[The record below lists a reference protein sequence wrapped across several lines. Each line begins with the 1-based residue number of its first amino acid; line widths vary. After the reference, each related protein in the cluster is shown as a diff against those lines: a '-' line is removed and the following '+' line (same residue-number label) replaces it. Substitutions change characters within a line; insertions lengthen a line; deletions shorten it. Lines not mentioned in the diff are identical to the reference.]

1 MDIGVPA
8 APVWENSGMSEL
20 KVPVDLL
27 PSDPRFGSGPSRI
40 RREVIQA
47 LAAPGSVMG
56 TSHRKPPVKD
66 VVHSIRSGLAE
77 LYRLPPGYEV
87 ALGNGGATLFWSM
100 AACSLVAHR
109 SANGVYGSFSR
120 KFATTLQKAPFLADP
135 AIFEAPAGRLA
146 LPRAAH
152 AVGTYAWAQNET
164 STGVVAPVQR
174 PEGIDESA
182 LVLID
187 ATSAAGGVDADISAT
202 DAYYF
207 SPQKNFASDGGL
219 WVAVLSPAA
228 IARSADLTS
237 SARWVPDILNL
248 TLAVENSRKDQTL
261 NTPAIAT
268 LVMLEAQIS
277 WLLEHGGMAWAAN
290 RTHTSSGVLYRW
302 AQDNPL
308 TSPFVQDP
316 ALRSPVVVTI
326 DLDHSI
332 DSAQLCAIARENGIL
347 DIEPYRGLGRN
358 QIRVGTFSSVDP
370 EDVRALVACLDWI
383 LERMPRVG
391 A

>member
-1 MDIGVPA
+1 
-8 APVWENSGMSEL
+8 
-20 KVPVDLL
+20 
-27 PSDPRFGSGPSRI
+27 
-40 RREVIQA
+40 
-47 LAAPGSVMG
+47 
-56 TSHRKPPVKD
+56 
-66 VVHSIRSGLAE
+66 
-77 LYRLPPGYEV
+77 
-87 ALGNGGATLFWSM
+87 
-100 AACSLVAHR
+100 
-109 SANGVYGSFSR
+109 
-120 KFATTLQKAPFLADP
+120 
-135 AIFEAPAGRLA
+135 
-146 LPRAAH
+146 
-152 AVGTYAWAQNET
+152 
-164 STGVVAPVQR
+164 GVVAPVQR

-370 EDVRALVACLDWI
+370 EDVRVLVACLDWI

>member
-1 MDIGVPA
+1 
-8 APVWENSGMSEL
+8 MSEL
-20 KVPVDLL
+20 TIPADLL
-27 PSDPRFGSGPSRI
+27 PADPRFGSGPSRI
-40 RREVIQA
+40 RREVVES
-47 LAAPGSVMG
+47 LAAPGSVLG
-56 TSHRKPPVKD
+56 TSHRKAPVKD
-66 VVHSIRSGLAE
+66 LVHSIRTGLAE
-77 LYRLPPGYEV
+77 LYRLPEGYQV

-100 AACSLVAHR
+100 AACSLVKHR
-109 SANGVYGSFSR
+109 SANGVYGSFTR

-146 LPRAAH
+146 LPEASYAADS
-152 AVGTYAWAQNET
+152 YAWAQNET
-164 STGVVAPVQR
+164 STGVAAPVRR
-174 PEGIDESA
+174 PADVDDSA

-187 ATSAAGGVDADISAT
+187 ATSAAGGIDADISQA

-219 WVAVLSPAA
+219 WVSFLSPAA
-228 IARSADLTS
+228 IERSAELTS

-248 TLAVENSRKDQTL
+248 TLALDNSLKDQTL

-268 LVMLEAQIS
+268 LMMLEAQVR
-277 WLLEHGGMAWAAN
+277 WLLAHGGMAGAAQ
-290 RTHTSSGVLYRW
+290 RSRTSSDILYGW
-302 AQDNPL
+302 AEANPL
-308 TSPFVQDP
+308 TSAFVRDP

-326 DLDHSI
+326 DLDAGI
-332 DSAQLCAIARENGIL
+332 DSATLCGIARDNGIV
-347 DIEPYRGLGRN
+347 DIDPYRGLGRN

-383 LERMPRVG
+383 LERMPGLG